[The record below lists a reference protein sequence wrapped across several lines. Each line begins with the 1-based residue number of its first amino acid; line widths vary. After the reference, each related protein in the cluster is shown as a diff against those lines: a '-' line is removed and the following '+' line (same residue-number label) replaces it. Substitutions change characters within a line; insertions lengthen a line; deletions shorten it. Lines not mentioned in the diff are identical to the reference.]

1 MSKNNLFVMWVR
13 AEIENL
19 RQNISDNQKEL
30 RVTKEKQSTLALAL
44 KAMIA
49 VDKKVIE
56 VYENAIKDESA

>member
-19 RQNISDNQKEL
+19 KQNISDNQKEL
-30 RVTKEKQSTLALAL
+30 RVTKEKQSTLAMAL

-56 VYENAIKDESA
+56 VYENAIEDESA

>member
-19 RQNISDNQKEL
+19 KQNISDNQKEL
-30 RVTKEKQSTLALAL
+30 RVTKEKQSTLAMAL

>member
-56 VYENAIKDESA
+56 VYENAIKDENT

>member
-49 VDKKVIE
+49 VDKKVVE